1 MFDNDDI
8 KQETVETQ
16 TTDTQVDIEQTSDAN
31 NNDANNNDAII
42 KPDVTV
48 NIDTD
53 NIAKKL
59 DIIARRLDT
68 LPDEVQNNVEKL
80 NYFSENDEKSIRGN
94 DGHKL
99 KDYELYRIVLDKINE
114 KERETGIKVP
124 ISHEFKQYMKDYVRE
139 VGSGLKTD
147 AEFKSERLENDVDIN
162 RVDIDNKVLK
172 NKEEG

>member
-1 MFDNDDI
+1 MIENKNDSEMH
-8 KQETVETQ
+8 ETSVATDDTILENKVDSEQHSVETNE
-16 TTDTQVDIEQTSDAN
+16 TL
-31 NNDANNNDAII
+31 I

-53 NIAKKL
+53 TIAKKL

-68 LPDEVQNNVEKL
+68 LPDVEQNNVEKL
-80 NYFSENDEKSIRGN
+80 NYFSENDDKSIRGS

-99 KDYELYRIVLDKINE
+99 KDYELYRIVLDRINE

-124 ISHEFKQYMKDYVRE
+124 ISHEFKQYMRDYVKE

-172 NKEEG
+172 KVE

>member
-1 MFDNDDI
+1 MYD
-8 KQETVETQ
+8 
-16 TTDTQVDIEQTSDAN
+16 
-31 NNDANNNDAII
+31 NNDADITETSVATDDTYSVNKVDSEPVSGGAVQDTII

-68 LPDEVQNNVEKL
+68 IPDEPIQNNEKL
-80 NYFSENDEKSIRGN
+80 NYYGEKDDKCIRAA

-99 KDYELYRIVLDKINE
+99 KDHELYRIVLDKIKE

-124 ISHEFKQYMKDYVRE
+124 ISHEFKQYMADYVKE
-139 VGSGLKTD
+139 VGTGLKTD

>member
-1 MFDNDDI
+1 MPNSVIDNQESGIAPIAATKLESVDDSEQLTDDS
-8 KQETVETQ
+8 KET
-16 TTDTQVDIEQTSDAN
+16 
-31 NNDANNNDAII
+31 II

-53 NIAKKL
+53 IIAKKL

-68 LPDEVQNNVEKL
+68 LPDDVQNNVEKL
-80 NYFSENDEKSIRGN
+80 NYFSENDEKSIRGD

-99 KDYELYRIVLDKINE
+99 KDYELYRIVLDRINE

>member
-1 MFDNDDI
+1 MYDDNGINPETEEQVTETKVENEEISDD
-8 KQETVETQ
+8 KNSNET
-16 TTDTQVDIEQTSDAN
+16 
-31 NNDANNNDAII
+31 II

-48 NIDTD
+48 NIDTET
-53 NIAKKL
+53 IAKKL

-80 NYFSENDEKSIRGN
+80 NYFSENDEKSIRGD

>member
-1 MFDNDDI
+1 MY
-8 KQETVETQ
+8 
-16 TTDTQVDIEQTSDAN
+16 N
-31 NNDANNNDAII
+31 NNDKATTETDVTIDESTLDTNVDSEQITAVGNNDTII

-53 NIAKKL
+53 TIAKKL
-59 DIIARRLDT
+59 DIIARRLDNI
-68 LPDEVQNNVEKL
+68 PDEPNQNKEKL
-80 NYFSENDEKSIRGN
+80 NYYGEKDDKSIRAA

-99 KDYELYRIVLDKINE
+99 KDHELYRIVLDRIQE

-124 ISHEFKQYMKDYVRE
+124 ISYEFKQYMVDYVKE

-162 RVDIDNKVLK
+162 RIDIDNKVLK

>member
-1 MFDNDDI
+1 MFDNKNDSEMHETSVATDDTI
-8 KQETVETQ
+8 LDNKVDSEQL
-16 TTDTQVDIEQTSDAN
+16 TDDTKE
-31 NNDANNNDAII
+31 AII

-53 NIAKKL
+53 TIAKKL

-68 LPDEVQNNVEKL
+68 LPDVEQNNVEKL
-80 NYFSENDEKSIRGN
+80 NYFSENDDKSIRGN

-99 KDYELYRIVLDKINE
+99 KDYELYRIVLDRINE

-124 ISHEFKQYMKDYVRE
+124 ISHEFKQYMRDYVKE

-172 NKEEG
+172 KVE